1 MVRTKNTNSDGDHLT
16 ELISKWQVGCKV
28 SEEQI
33 FRFAYHRLKGL
44 AQQRR
49 QKSGVSLH
57 RDKESTNTTALIH
70 ESYLKV
76 AALDKGTIEKT
87 RDFYLMA
94 AKAMQHILINQA
106 WAAQADKRQPDQS
119 LVLEQ
124 ALSIEGLPLD
134 RRIALEQS
142 LIEFTNHYPRQSNVL
157 KLKYYIGLRH
167 IEICQLL
174 ECSSSLVEKDL
185 KFARSWLHNRLAA

>member
-1 MVRTKNTNSDGDHLT
+1 MTLTNEIRPDGENLT
-16 ELISKWQVGCKV
+16 QLISQWQGGCKK
-28 SEEQI
+28 SEERI
-33 FRFAYHRLKGL
+33 FRFAYRRLKEL

-49 QKSGVSLH
+49 QKSGDSLN
-57 RDKESTNTTALIH
+57 RGKESTNTTALIH

-76 AALDKGTIEKT
+76 ASLDKGAIEKT

-119 LVLEQ
+119 LVIEK
-124 ALSIEGLPLD
+124 ALSIEGLPLE

-142 LIEFTNHYPRQSNVL
+142 LVEFTAHYPRQSNVL

-167 IEICQLL
+167 TEICQLL

-185 KFARSWLHNRLAA
+185 KFAKSWLHSRLAA

>member
-1 MVRTKNTNSDGDHLT
+1 MTVTKEVSVDSDHLT
-16 ELISKWQVGCKV
+16 ELISRWQVGCKK

-33 FRFAYHRLKGL
+33 FRFAYCRLKEL

-49 QKSGVSLH
+49 QKSGASLN
-57 RDKESTNTTALIH
+57 KESTNTTALIH

-76 AALDKGTIEKT
+76 SVLDKGAIEKT

-119 LVLEQ
+119 LVIEK
-124 ALSIEGLPLD
+124 ALSIEGLPLE

-142 LIEFTNHYPRQSNVL
+142 LVEFTNYYPRQSNVL

-167 IEICQLL
+167 TEICQLL

-185 KFARSWLHNRLAA
+185 KFAKSWLHSRLAA

>member
-1 MVRTKNTNSDGDHLT
+1 MIEIEGDRVDSDHLT
-16 ELISKWQVGCKV
+16 ALISQWQIGCKK

-33 FRFAYHRLKGL
+33 FHFAYCRLKEL

-49 QKSGVSLH
+49 QKSGA
-57 RDKESTNTTALIH
+57 RFNKESTNTTALIH

-76 AALDKGTIEKT
+76 TALDKGAIEKT

-106 WAAQADKRQPDQS
+106 WAAQADKRQPDES
-119 LVLEQ
+119 LVIEQ
-124 ALSIEGLPLD
+124 TLSIEGLPLE

-142 LIEFTNHYPRQSNVL
+142 LVEFTRHYPRQSNVL

-167 IEICQLL
+167 TEICQLL

-185 KFARSWLHNRLAA
+185 KFAKSWLHNRLAA